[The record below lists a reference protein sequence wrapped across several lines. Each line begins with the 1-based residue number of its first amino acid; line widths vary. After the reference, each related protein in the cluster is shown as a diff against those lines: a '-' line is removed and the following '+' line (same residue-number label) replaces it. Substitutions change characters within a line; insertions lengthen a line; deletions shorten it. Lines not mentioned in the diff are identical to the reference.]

1 MSQYHFLLSH
11 LPAVFAMGF
20 PVDFLCSVLIFSIFY
35 VILFTKVKRGKAM
48 QLYPILTPEDLFR
61 DPSAASPSRDT
72 LDKTDASPYPE
83 ETISLHVHVV
93 SMPEGFLLFDEEPY
107 LPRIAAERTLR
118 TVAMKSAAA
127 RASSIVSGL
136 LLERVLRP
144 YFPRAIKYRPLLLV
158 RTPHGAP
165 AFPASL
171 ADLADSPVPFYSLS
185 HTKGLIAVAVCNAP
199 VGIDA
204 EWHRPLK
211 DSVIERILHPDETA
225 FAAAPDR
232 ALSLWTAKESY
243 VKMLGSGFRSITPEE
258 LSLPELLR
266 ENRFFHTKTD
276 RHLLTVCVR
285 ASAEAAPDPSEET
298 SEKTFEEIAVDVTTH
313 SLDDLLTLK

>member
-127 RASSIVSGL
+127 RNLPNLVIYHDYEGIAKWCTG
-136 LLERVLRP
+136 EWK
-144 YFPRAIKYRPLLLV
+144 AKKKWTKKYK
-158 RTPHGAP
+158 
-165 AFPASL
+165 AFYQEMSQKIDISFVKVAAHTGDVYNEQ
-171 ADLADSPVPFYSLS
+171 ADKL
-185 HTKGLIAVAVCNAP
+185 
-199 VGIDA
+199 
-204 EWHRPLK
+204 
-211 DSVIERILHPDETA
+211 
-225 FAAAPDR
+225 
-232 ALSLWTAKESY
+232 AKE
-243 VKMLGSGFRSITPEE
+243 
-258 LSLPELLR
+258 
-266 ENRFFHTKTD
+266 
-276 RHLLTVCVR
+276 
-285 ASAEAAPDPSEET
+285 
-298 SEKTFEEIAVDVTTH
+298 AVGN
-313 SLDDLLTLK
+313 K